1 MRTDQKHGPDIVEA
15 DQTGKA
21 GKANGQGPPGSRA
34 APKETGAEGAV
45 VVGGGGVGGGVGVGV
60 GVGVGAGAGAGV
72 GVGVVVV
79 VVPRIWTKVR
89 ASTAR
94 KMPMGF
100 DLAK

>member
-45 VVGGGGVGGGVGVGV
+45 VVGAVFWTEGA
-60 GVGVGAGAGAGV
+60 AGAGAAAAEG
-72 GVGVVVV
+72 
-79 VVPRIWTKVR
+79 K
-89 ASTAR
+89 SS
-94 KMPMGF
+94 
-100 DLAK
+100 